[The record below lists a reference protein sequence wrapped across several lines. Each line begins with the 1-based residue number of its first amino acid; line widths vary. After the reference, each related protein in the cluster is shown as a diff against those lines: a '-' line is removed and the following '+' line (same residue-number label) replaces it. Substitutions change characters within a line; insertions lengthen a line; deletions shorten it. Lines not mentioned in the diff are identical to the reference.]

1 MMVQEIPVASGA
13 PLVGA
18 MLDFRRDP
26 LETYLRAY
34 REHGDVVRFTVGPPG
49 LRQRFYAVFSA
60 EGAQQ
65 VLARS
70 VGFRKD
76 DSFYDEIR
84 EIFGNGLLTSQDE
97 DYVRQRRL
105 IQPLFTRRRVDR
117 YALAMCEETSVTVQE
132 WRDRPGG
139 IIDIIPEMTRLTQR
153 VVTRV
158 LFGAAS
164 EEAGDIVD
172 RCFPLLGEY
181 MLRRG
186 FAPIPLPRGWPTPAN
201 RRAAAARRE
210 LYDVCDRIIRR
221 RHADGDADGNDL
233 LNLLLHTGAPGDDR
247 LTDAEIRD
255 QVLIF
260 FLAGHETTATT
271 LTFALHLLARHP
283 DAQALARDE
292 VDRVLGGRVPE
303 ASDFDRLAYV
313 HMSLKEAM
321 RLFPPSP
328 GISRRA
334 TTETEVGRYR
344 IPAGEIVLLCP
355 WVTHRHPAYWAEP
368 EKFEPERFA
377 PELEAAR
384 PRYAWF
390 PFGGGPR
397 ACIGQ
402 HFSMLEA
409 VLTVALLLQNF
420 DLEAVDTEIT
430 LTQKM
435 ALRSEGPIRIRLTPR

>member
-1 MMVQEIPVASGA
+1 MTVQEIPTASGS

-18 MLDFRRDP
+18 LPDIRRDP

-34 REHGDVVRFTVGPPG
+34 REHGDVVRFSVGPPG

-84 EIFGNGLLTSQDE
+84 AIFGNGLLTSQDE
-97 DYVRQRRL
+97 VYVRQRRL
-105 IQPLFTRRRVDR
+105 IQPLFTHRRVNK
-117 YALAMCEETSVTVQE
+117 YATAMCEETRATAEE
-132 WRDRPGG
+132 WRSAPGG
-139 IIDIIPEMTRLTQR
+139 VVDLIAEVTRLTQR

-164 EEAGDIVD
+164 EEAADVVD

-186 FAPIPLPRGWPTPAN
+186 FAPITLPRDWPTPAN
-201 RRAAAARRE
+201 RRAAAARQD
-210 LYDVCDRIIRR
+210 LYDVCDRIIAERR
-221 RHADGDADGNDL
+221 QSGGDGDDL
-233 LNLLLHTGAPGDDR
+233 LSLLLQAGEGADDR
-247 LTDAEIRD
+247 LDAAEIRD

-260 FLAGHETTATT
+260 FLAGHETTATSM
-271 LTFALHLLARHP
+271 TFALHLLGRNPRAQARAREEVDSVLGDRLP
-283 DAQALARDE
+283 DAE
-292 VDRVLGGRVPE
+292 
-303 ASDFDRLAYV
+303 DFRKLNYT
-313 HMSLKEAM
+313 HMVLKEAM
-321 RLFPPSP
+321 RLYPPSP

-334 TTETEVGRYR
+334 TADTEIGGYR

-355 WVTHRHPAYWAEP
+355 WVTHRHPRYWDDP
-368 EKFEPERFA
+368 ERFEPERFTA
-377 PELEAAR
+377 EREAAR

-409 VLTVALLLQNF
+409 VLAVAVLLRSYE
-420 DLEAVDTEIT
+420 LEAVDTDIP

-435 ALRSEGPIRIRLTPR
+435 ALRADGPVRCRLTAR